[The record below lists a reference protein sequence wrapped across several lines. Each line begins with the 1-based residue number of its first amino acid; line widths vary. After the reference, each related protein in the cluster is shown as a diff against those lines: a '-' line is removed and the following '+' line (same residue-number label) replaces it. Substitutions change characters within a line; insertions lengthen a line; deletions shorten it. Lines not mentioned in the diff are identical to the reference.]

1 MKKELYLFNEIDE
14 FAEKEEKTP
23 EEVADFSQKIMY
35 NIDTVLLLY
44 IDKESLLDDKSS
56 NKYITNKIIYS
67 FTRIFDIGTK
77 SKFNEMNLA
86 EQLVIIKEML
96 EIIFRDLEVD
106 KKIEG
111 YDENKSAI
119 RNRTLTTVVFDKRT
133 KKPYYLLCAKS
144 IPNTKTSKRSYTPIL
159 YDLTENKLITDKS
172 MIDIWGN
179 FYIIKDDDVKLM
191 IENIEVFRNVDKNAS
206 TNSVSIKEQLVK
218 LYIKEA
224 TPEQLIQLN
233 ELIEQGDFTQINLI
247 MEEYTQSIIN
257 NLDIKSIENPPKG
270 DSKVII
276 KEDEHST
283 EDMDPETFEL
293 YTILVLIGEYEK
305 EEDTDRKQQLYTNIQ
320 KAIEKYRDIKE
331 NKANIK

>member
-86 EQLVIIKEML
+86 EQLVIIK
-96 EIIFRDLEVD
+96 
-106 KKIEG
+106 
-111 YDENKSAI
+111 
-119 RNRTLTTVVFDKRT
+119 
-133 KKPYYLLCAKS
+133 
-144 IPNTKTSKRSYTPIL
+144 
-159 YDLTENKLITDKS
+159 
-172 MIDIWGN
+172 
-179 FYIIKDDDVKLM
+179 DDDVKLM
-191 IENIEVFRNVDKNAS
+191 IENIEVFRNVDKSAS

-233 ELIEQGDFTQINLI
+233 ELIEQGDFAQINLI

-305 EEDTDRKQQLYTNIQ
+305 EEDRDRKQQLYTNIQ
-320 KAIEKYRDIKE
+320 KAIEKYRTAKE
-331 NKANIK
+331 SKKHTK

>member
-1 MKKELYLFNEIDE
+1 
-14 FAEKEEKTP
+14 
-23 EEVADFSQKIMY
+23 MY

-191 IENIEVFRNVDKNAS
+191 IEN
-206 TNSVSIKEQLVK
+206 T
-218 LYIKEA
+218 
-224 TPEQLIQLN
+224 EQLIQLN

-305 EEDTDRKQQLYTNIQ
+305 EEDRDRKQQLYTNIQ
-320 KAIEKYRDIKE
+320 KAIEKYRTAKE
-331 NKANIK
+331 SKKHTK

>member
-1 MKKELYLFNEIDE
+1 
-14 FAEKEEKTP
+14 
-23 EEVADFSQKIMY
+23 
-35 NIDTVLLLY
+35 
-44 IDKESLLDDKSS
+44 
-56 NKYITNKIIYS
+56 
-67 FTRIFDIGTK
+67 
-77 SKFNEMNLA
+77 
-86 EQLVIIKEML
+86 
-96 EIIFRDLEVD
+96 
-106 KKIEG
+106 
-111 YDENKSAI
+111 
-119 RNRTLTTVVFDKRT
+119 
-133 KKPYYLLCAKS
+133 
-144 IPNTKTSKRSYTPIL
+144 
-159 YDLTENKLITDKS
+159 

-191 IENIEVFRNVDKNAS
+191 IENIEVFRNVDKSAS
-206 TNSVSIKEQLVK
+206 TNFVSLKEQLVK

-233 ELIEQGDFTQINLI
+233 ELIEQGDFAQINLI

-257 NLDIKSIENPPKG
+257 NLDIKSIEDPPKG

-276 KEDEHST
+276 KENENST

>member
-106 KKIEG
+106 KK
-111 YDENKSAI
+111 
-119 RNRTLTTVVFDKRT
+119 
-133 KKPYYLLCAKS
+133 
-144 IPNTKTSKRSYTPIL
+144 SK
-159 YDLTENKLITDKS
+159 DMMK
-172 MIDIWGN
+172 
-179 FYIIKDDDVKLM
+179 
-191 IENIEVFRNVDKNAS
+191 
-206 TNSVSIKEQLVK
+206 
-218 LYIKEA
+218 
-224 TPEQLIQLN
+224 
-233 ELIEQGDFTQINLI
+233 INL
-247 MEEYTQSIIN
+247 QSE
-257 NLDIKSIENPPKG
+257 IE
-270 DSKVII
+270 
-276 KEDEHST
+276 
-283 EDMDPETFEL
+283 L
-293 YTILVLIGEYEK
+293 
-305 EEDTDRKQQLYTNIQ
+305 
-320 KAIEKYRDIKE
+320 
-331 NKANIK
+331 